1 MAGDLS
7 PTLIFT
13 AQQKREAIE
22 RELSYRRRVYPRWI
36 EQNRMTK
43 RQADQQMAI
52 FEAIRED
59 YAKAE
64 TSERLI

>member
-1 MAGDLS
+1 M
-7 PTLIFT
+7 FT
-13 AQQKREAIE
+13 AADKKKAVE
-22 RELSYRRRVYPRWI
+22 RELTFRRRVYPRWI

-43 RQADQQMAI
+43 RQADQQIEI

-64 TSERLI
+64 EQERLI